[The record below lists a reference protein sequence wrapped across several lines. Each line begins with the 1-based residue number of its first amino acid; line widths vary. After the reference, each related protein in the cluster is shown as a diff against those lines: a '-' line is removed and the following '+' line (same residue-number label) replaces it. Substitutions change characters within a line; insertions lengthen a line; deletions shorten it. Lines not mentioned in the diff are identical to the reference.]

1 MTQDARDARRA
12 RQRAAYE
19 LGARAREDAAQRRQA
34 ERAGDDEPAVAAPW
48 RVDPPQ
54 LDPDAISDDERAALE
69 RARRRLGIGTAQD

>member
-19 LGARAREDAAQRRQA
+19 LGARAREDAARRQA
-34 ERAGDDEPAVAAPW
+34 ESAGDDGEPPAPW
-48 RVDPPQ
+48 RIDPPQ